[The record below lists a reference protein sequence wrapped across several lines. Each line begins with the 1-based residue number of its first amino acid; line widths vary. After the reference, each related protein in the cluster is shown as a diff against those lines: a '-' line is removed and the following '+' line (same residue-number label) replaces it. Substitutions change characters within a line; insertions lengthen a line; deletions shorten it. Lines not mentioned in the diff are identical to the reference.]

1 MFIPASGWIAN
12 RFGARNIFAA
22 AVLIFTLASVLCAAS
37 INLPTFTAARILQGF
52 GGALMVPVGRLVVL
66 RNTAKPDLIKAIA
79 TITWPGLVAPI
90 LGPPV
95 GGFITTYA
103 SWHWI
108 FILNVPLG
116 MAALWLAWRLIPQE
130 APQKGVPF
138 DTLGFV
144 LTGVACFGLMFG
156 LDLISHPQLSWLVP
170 ALCLLGSLALG
181 ALAVRHAKRA
191 AYPLITL
198 WAMRIKSYAVTIWGG
213 TLFRIAIGA
222 VPFLLPLLFQIG
234 FGLNAFDAGLLV
246 LAVFAGNLVM
256 KPFTSAV
263 LYRFRFRTTLVVNG
277 LLNAATIFACALLT
291 PQTPTWLILALLFVS
306 GLTRS
311 MQFTAL
317 NTLAFSEVPQSQM
330 SGANTLFNVSQQ
342 MGSGLGIAVG
352 ALALRVTE
360 MLMPQ
365 SAERIPLADF
375 QWAFVVIG
383 VIAVVAVI
391 DSATLNANAGNE
403 VRQRT
408 SPAAPLT
415 NAPQR
420 LQK

>member
-1 MFIPASGWIAN
+1 RHITMMG
-12 RFGARNIFAA
+12 GVG
-22 AVLIFTLASVLCAAS
+22 AVLSAFMNNVAALALLMPVDIQTARKAGRAPGLTLMPLSFA
-37 INLPTFTAARILQGF
+37 TIL
-52 GGALMVPVGRLVVL
+52 GGMA
-66 RNTAKPDLIKAIA
+66 TLIGTPPNIIIA
-79 TITWPGLVAPI
+79 TIRERS
-90 LGPPV
+90 LGEPFRMFDFAPV
-95 GGFITTYA
+95 GLACAVVG
-103 SWHWI
+103 
-108 FILNVPLG
+108 ILFV
-116 MAALWLAWRLIPQE
+116 ALVGWRLIPQE
-130 APQKGVPF
+130 ASQKGVPF
-138 DTLGFV
+138 DALGFV
-144 LTGVACFGLMFG
+144 LTGIACFGLMFG
-156 LDLISHPQLSWLVP
+156 LDLINHPQLSWLVP
-170 ALCLLGSLALG
+170 ALCILGSLALG
-181 ALAVRHAKRA
+181 TLAVRHAKRTEH
-191 AYPLITL
+191 PLINL

-317 NTLAFSEVPQSQM
+317 NTLAFSEVPQPQM
-330 SGANTLFNVSQQ
+330 NGANTLFNVSQQ
-342 MGSGLGIAVG
+342 MGSGLGIAIG
-352 ALALRVTE
+352 ALALRLAE

-365 SAERIPLADF
+365 SGERIPLVDF

-383 VIAVVAVI
+383 VIALLAVV
-391 DSATLNANAGNE
+391 DCFTLNANAGSE
-403 VRQRT
+403 VRQRK
-408 SPAAPLT
+408 PAATVP
-415 NAPQR
+415 NSPQR

>member
-1 MFIPASGWIAN
+1 MPY
-12 RFGARNIFAA
+12 
-22 AVLIFTLASVLCAAS
+22 L
-37 INLPTFTAARILQGF
+37 
-52 GGALMVPVGRLVVL
+52 
-66 RNTAKPDLIKAIA
+66 
-79 TITWPGLVAPI
+79 
-90 LGPPV
+90 
-95 GGFITTYA
+95 
-103 SWHWI
+103 
-108 FILNVPLG
+108 
-116 MAALWLAWRLIPQE
+116 
-130 APQKGVPF
+130 
-138 DTLGFV
+138 
-144 LTGVACFGLMFG
+144 
-156 LDLISHPQLSWLVP
+156 
-170 ALCLLGSLALG
+170 
-181 ALAVRHAKRA
+181 
-191 AYPLITL
+191 
-198 WAMRIKSYAVTIWGG
+198 
-213 TLFRIAIGA
+213 
-222 VPFLLPLLFQIG
+222 LLPLLFQIG

-342 MGSGLGIAVG
+342 MGSGLGSPVG

>member
-1 MFIPASGWIAN
+1 
-12 RFGARNIFAA
+12 
-22 AVLIFTLASVLCAAS
+22 
-37 INLPTFTAARILQGF
+37 
-52 GGALMVPVGRLVVL
+52 
-66 RNTAKPDLIKAIA
+66 
-79 TITWPGLVAPI
+79 
-90 LGPPV
+90 
-95 GGFITTYA
+95 
-103 SWHWI
+103 
-108 FILNVPLG
+108 
-116 MAALWLAWRLIPQE
+116 LWLAWRLIPQE

-138 DTLGFV
+138 DAFGFM
-144 LTGVACFGLMFG
+144 LTGIACFGLMFG
-156 LDLISHPQLSWLVP
+156 LDLINHPQLSWLVP
-170 ALCLLGSLALG
+170 ALCIIGSLALG
-181 ALAVRHAKRA
+181 ALAVRHAKRTE
-191 AYPLITL
+191 YPLINL

-317 NTLAFSEVPQSQM
+317 NTLAFSEVPQPQM
-330 SGANTLFNVSQQ
+330 NGANTLFNVSQQ
-342 MGSGLGIAVG
+342 MGSGLGIAIG
-352 ALALRVTE
+352 ALALRLAE

-365 SAERIPLADF
+365 TAERIPLADF

-383 VIAVVAVI
+383 VIALLAVI
-391 DSATLNANAGNE
+391 DCFTLNANAGSE
-403 VRQRT
+403 VRQRK
-408 SPAAPLT
+408 PAATVP
-415 NAPQR
+415 NSPQR

>member
-1 MFIPASGWIAN
+1 M
-12 RFGARNIFAA
+12 RLIFAI
-22 AVLIFTLASVLCAAS
+22 VEVRSSV
-37 INLPTFTAARILQGF
+37 
-52 GGALMVPVGRLVVL
+52 VPPGRFFVGRLVVL